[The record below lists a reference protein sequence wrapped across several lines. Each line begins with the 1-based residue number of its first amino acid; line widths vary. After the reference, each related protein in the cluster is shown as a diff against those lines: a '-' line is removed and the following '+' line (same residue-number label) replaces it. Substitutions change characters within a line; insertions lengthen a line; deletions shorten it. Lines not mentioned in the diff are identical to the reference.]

1 MATINEI
8 IVYQNNLLFPFSRQC
23 GCHTFHGRLNMALR
37 ILLTIQAIGEPQLGQ
52 AIHPGE
58 ILVPQEH
65 IFGALGLSPPAPST
79 AF

>member
-1 MATINEI
+1 
-8 IVYQNNLLFPFSRQC
+8 
-23 GCHTFHGRLNMALR
+23 MALR

-58 ILVPQEH
+58 IIVPQH

-79 AF
+79 TF